1 MTVKELW
8 VLTTYVGELQ
18 IEDDEHYIS
27 NPLLTLSGEET
38 IDFMLTNELANREVK
53 YFDFLFGKMRIMLKG
68 E

>member
-8 VLTTYVGELQ
+8 LLTTYVGDIA
-18 IEDDEHYIS
+18 IEDEEHNLT
-27 NPLLTLSGEET
+27 NPLLKLNGEDA

-53 YFDFLFGKMRIMLKG
+53 YFDFLFDKMRIMLKG

>member
-1 MTVKELW
+1 MTVRELW
-8 VLTTYVGELQ
+8 VLTTYVGDLQ
-18 IEDDEHYIS
+18 IEDDEHNLTS
-27 NPLLTLSGEET
+27 PLLKLNGEDT